1 MDVRGGPTVIYLL
14 ASHLPK
20 KLIQILEKG
29 KLFVQKIVTP
39 SYLQHVTTTKTFTRL
54 IEWFSK
60 LAAHKQL
67 TENFS
72 PTQWL

>member
-1 MDVRGGPTVIYLL
+1 MDVQGEPTVIYLL

-39 SYLQHVTTTKTFTRL
+39 SYLQQVTTKTFTPL
-54 IEWFSK
+54 IEWFSNF
-60 LAAHKQL
+60 AAHNQL

-72 PTQWL
+72 PTHWL

>member
-1 MDVRGGPTVIYLL
+1 MDVRGEQTVIYLL

-39 SYLQHVTTTKTFTRL
+39 SYLQWVTTKTFTPL
-54 IEWFSK
+54 IEWVSK
-60 LAAHKQL
+60 LAAHNPL

-72 PTQWL
+72 PTHWL